1 MKATVVTASLAVVA
15 SLAAATAAAA
25 PTRDALVRP
34 GRGIGTVTVGMTR
47 QQVQA
52 ALGRHTFVSRRRDL
66 GFREQYLELQWGYA
80 TWTVG
85 FQGRPGS
92 LRVVMVGTTLR
103 RQRTREGLGT
113 GSRVRDIVRA
123 YPRATC
129 SDWAGLGS
137 NSSKE
142 RWIVV
147 AHPTGSRTI
156 FAAIGDMKPSPSP
169 VDVVEVMVQRPARG
183 LAERRSRCPAN
194 WRRQ

>member
-1 MKATVVTASLAVVA
+1 VKQTVAAASLAVA
-15 SLAAATAAAA
+15 AMLAATPVAAA
-25 PTRDALVRP
+25 PARDALISP
-34 GRGIGTVTVGMTR
+34 GRGIGRVTVGMTR

-52 ALGRHTFVSRRRDL
+52 ALGRHTFVSRRRNL
-66 GFREQYLELQWGYA
+66 GLGEQYLELQWGYA

-85 FQGRPGS
+85 FQGRPGR
-92 LRVVMVGTTLR
+92 LRVVLVGTTLR
-103 RQRTREGLGT
+103 RQRTRERLGA
-113 GSRVRDIVRA
+113 GSHVRDIVRA

-129 SDWAGLGS
+129 SDWAGLGT

-147 AHPTGSRTI
+147 THPSGSRTI

-169 VDVVEVMVQRPARG
+169 VEVVEVMVQRPARG

>member
-1 MKATVVTASLAVVA
+1 VKQTVAAASLAVA
-15 SLAAATAAAA
+15 AILAATPVAAA
-25 PTRDALVRP
+25 PARDALISP
-34 GRGIGTVTVGMTR
+34 GRGIGKVTVGMTR

-52 ALGRHTFVSRRRDL
+52 ALGRHTFVSRRRNL
-66 GFREQYLELQWGYA
+66 GFGEQYLELQWGFA

-85 FQGRPGS
+85 FQGRPG
-92 LRVVMVGTTLR
+92 RFRAVMVGTTLR

-113 GSRVRDIVRA
+113 GSQVRDIVRA

-129 SDWAGLGS
+129 SDWAGLGA
-137 NSSKE
+137 NGSKE

-147 AHPTGSRTI
+147 THPTGSRTI
-156 FAAIGDMKPSPSP
+156 FAAIGDGQASPAP
-169 VDVVEVMVQRPARG
+169 LEVVEVMVQRPARG